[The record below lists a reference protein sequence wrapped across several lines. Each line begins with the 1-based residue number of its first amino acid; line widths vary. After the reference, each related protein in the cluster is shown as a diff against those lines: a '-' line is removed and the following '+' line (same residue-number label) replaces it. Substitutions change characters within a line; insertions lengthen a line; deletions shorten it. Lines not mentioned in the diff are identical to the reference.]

1 MGYLDYMEWKTLRV
15 EVDNNGVATVTLC
28 RPKEMNALSTTMFEE
43 LNVLLPQ
50 LDESTQVRAV
60 ILTGEGRAFC
70 AGGDLTEM
78 KEGYGGNAGF
88 YRHMEQA
95 NRCTATLV
103 ELNKPVIA
111 AVNGAATGAGI
122 NLALAADIVIAS
134 EKAKFSEIFGNVG
147 LIPDLGGTYLLPRI
161 VGRAKAKEIV
171 FTYRMIDANEAL
183 ELGIVHKLTTPEG
196 LFAEAHAMAE
206 KFAEG
211 PTFAFGMGKKLINR
225 CYETDLHTALHMEAL
240 SQALAANSK
249 DHAEG
254 VAAFFEKREHAF
266 TGE

>member
-1 MGYLDYMEWKTLRV
+1 MGYLDYMDWKTLRF
-15 EVDNNGVATVTLC
+15 EVDEKGVATVTLC

-50 LDESTQVRAV
+50 IDESTTIRAV
-60 ILTGEGRAFC
+60 ILTGEGKAFC
-70 AGGDLTEM
+70 AGGDLGEM
-78 KEGYGGNAGF
+78 KAGYGGNAGF

-95 NRCTATLV
+95 NRCTAALV

-122 NLALAADIVIAS
+122 NLALAADVVIAS

-171 FTYRMIDANEAL
+171 FTYRMIAAQEAL
-183 ELGIVHKLTTPEG
+183 ELGIVHKLVEPDALMG
-196 LFAEAHAMAE
+196 EARAMAE
-206 KFAEG
+206 KFAAG
-211 PTFAFGMGKKLINR
+211 PTFAFGMGKKLIDR
-225 CYETDLHTALHMEAL
+225 SYETDLHTALHMEAL
-240 SQALAANSK
+240 SQALAANSR

-254 VAAFFEKREHAF
+254 VAAFFEKREHSF

>member
-1 MGYLDYMEWKTLRV
+1 MGYLDYMDWKTLRF
-15 EVDNNGVATVTLC
+15 EVDEEGVATVTLC

-50 LDESTQVRAV
+50 INESTQIRAV

-70 AGGDLTEM
+70 AGGDLGEM
-78 KEGYGGNAGF
+78 KAGYGGNAGF
-88 YRHMEQA
+88 YHHMEQA

-122 NLALAADIVIAS
+122 NLALAADVVIAS

-171 FTYRMIDANEAL
+171 FTYRMITAQEAL
-183 ELGIVHKLTTPEG
+183 EMGIVHKLVKPDTLMT
-196 LFAEAHAMAE
+196 EAYTMAK
-206 KFAEG
+206 KFAAG
-211 PTFAFGMGKKLINR
+211 PTFAFGMGKKLIDR
-225 CYETDLHTALHMEAL
+225 SYETDLHTALHMEAL

-254 VAAFFEKREHAF
+254 VAAFFEKREHQF
-266 TGE
+266 VGE